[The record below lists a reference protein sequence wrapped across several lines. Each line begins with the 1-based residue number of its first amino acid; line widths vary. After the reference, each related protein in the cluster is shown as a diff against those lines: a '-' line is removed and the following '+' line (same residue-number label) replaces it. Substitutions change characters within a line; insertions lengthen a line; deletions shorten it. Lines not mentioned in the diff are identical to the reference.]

1 MIEMLHKLAAIS
13 VGSFFFFAFIGAL
26 TRLLFYRKFSQ
37 LSPAGMASYK
47 RILRGQ
53 AVPGDEPYKRFFL
66 GRKYTMFN
74 DSGFNLICDVIN
86 LITLFIFLSA
96 LSFVALIIIH
106 IVFTKLS
113 KDGKGQALFEDDRGT
128 PALVAVAHTSVNG

>member
-1 MIEMLHKLAAIS
+1 
-13 VGSFFFFAFIGAL
+13 
-26 TRLLFYRKFSQ
+26 
-37 LSPAGMASYK
+37 
-47 RILRGQ
+47 
-53 AVPGDEPYKRFFL
+53 
-66 GRKYTMFN
+66 MFN